1 MAGPDDKDDDSNLV
15 RTPAAPAASSTS
27 TEMQNA
33 ESSTHTSQPAPPTS
47 PRPLAPPL
55 PPRRQRQASLDGSLR
70 RPDAAQLQAKPTTA
84 VSSIDIQTVTFPD
97 GSRGNFSTPGIHSV
111 PSPTSMTSPNFS
123 LRSQHGHRRSAS
135 TAGGIPDMSD
145 VPTDAMSV
153 MSIAP
158 TMRPPGDLVSLAAG
172 DFHRKSRAWSM
183 LRTQATS
190 VQPFEST
197 RITRVP
203 FSLDDFD
210 KEFDE
215 IPEQTDGADGNEGDT
230 EAGGS
235 NDEARLAAWKAKLKH
250 YMILSSAGKPIWSR
264 HGDLSLVN
272 SYMGIIQTIISFY
285 EGAKNPLQGF
295 TAGNTRFV
303 IVTEGPLY
311 LVAISRL
318 GESDTQLREQLR
330 ALYMQILSTLTLPT
344 LTNIFAHRPST
355 DLRKPLQGTETLLAS
370 LADSFTKGSPS
381 AMLGA
386 LECLRLRKSQRAT
399 ITSTFLKQRN
409 DKLLYGLI
417 VAGGRLVSVI
427 RPRKHSLHPSDL
439 QLIFN
444 MLFES
449 GGIKSGGGENWI
461 PLCLPAFNN
470 RGYLYM
476 YVSFFDEEGHG
487 EAAPKAK
494 AQQHRSTPATPASTA
509 SSRSST
515 TSSTTA
521 GASEDATSS
530 ASASSSHEGIAII
543 LISTDKE
550 GFFELR
556 EMREKVAHN
565 MTKNGS
571 LALIR
576 NAAAA
581 GRPQVADIVRRPGTA
596 VQISHFLYK
605 SRANVQFAM
614 SAEDLPADVRGPRES
629 RSSREARRRLMTL
642 YHQLHASV
650 HARHAHLKILHCVGE
665 DATSLAW
672 VTPVFEFYCVAGP
685 NASRA
690 VVTQDANRIIQWAK
704 REEERLFIIGGGVF

>member
-1 MAGPDDKDDDSNLV
+1 MRAVS
-15 RTPAAPAASSTS
+15 TAASVSTS
-27 TEMQNA
+27 
-33 ESSTHTSQPAPPTS
+33 P
-47 PRPLAPPL
+47 
-55 PPRRQRQASLDGSLR
+55 SLSLR
-70 RPDAAQLQAKPTTA
+70 AK
-84 VSSIDIQTVTFPD
+84 Q
-97 GSRGNFSTPGIHSV
+97 
-111 PSPTSMTSPNFS
+111 
-123 LRSQHGHRRSAS
+123 QHRRSAS
-135 TAGGIPDMSD
+135 SAGGMADLSD

-153 MSIAP
+153 MSFAP

-172 DFHRKSRAWSM
+172 DFHRKSRAWTL

-197 RITRVP
+197 RIARVP
-203 FSLDDFD
+203 YSLDAFD
-210 KEFDE
+210 DEFTE
-215 IPEQTDGADGNEGDT
+215 MHDGEDDSGIDGSEMQS
-230 EAGGS
+230 E
-235 NDEARLAAWKAKLKH
+235 EVRLAAWKAKLKH

-264 HGDLSLVN
+264 HGDLSLIN
-272 SYMGIIQTIISFY
+272 SYMGVVQTIISFY
-285 EGAKNPLQGF
+285 EGADNPLQGF
-295 TAGNTRFV
+295 TAGNARFV

-318 GESDTQLREQLR
+318 GESDAQLREQLR

-344 LTNIFAHRPST
+344 LTNIFANRPST
-355 DLRKPLQGTETLLAS
+355 DLRKPLQGTEGLLAS

-381 AMLGA
+381 ALLGA
-386 LECLRLRKSQRAT
+386 LECLRLRKSQRAA
-399 ITSTFLKQRN
+399 ITSTFLKQRT

-417 VAGGRLVSVI
+417 VAGGKLVSVI

-476 YVSFFDEEGHG
+476 YVSFFDA
-487 EAAPKAK
+487 EASETDPKKSSKSSKSSSSSINA
-494 AQQHRSTPATPASTA
+494 ASTPPF
-509 SSRSST
+509 
-515 TSSTTA
+515 TSDD
-521 GASEDATSS
+521 EN
-530 ASASSSHEGIAII
+530 IAII
-543 LISTDKE
+543 LISPDKE
-550 GFFELR
+550 SFFDLK
-556 EMREKVAHN
+556 EMREKVAQN

-571 LALIR
+571 LSLIR
-576 NAAAA
+576 AAVAA
-581 GRPQVADIVRRPGTA
+581 GRPHVADIVKRPGTA

-614 SAEDLPADVRGPRES
+614 SAEETHT
-629 RSSREARRRLMTL
+629 REARRRLMTV
-642 YHQLHASV
+642 YHQLHAAV
-650 HARHAHLKILHCVGE
+650 HARHAHLRILHCVGE
-665 DATSLAW
+665 DATSMVW
-672 VTPVFEFYCVAGP
+672 VTPAFEFYCVAGP

>member
-1 MAGPDDKDDDSNLV
+1 MAESNGGK
-15 RTPAAPAASSTS
+15 AAPVGTSSASTS
-27 TEMQNA
+27 PDVPATG
-33 ESSTHTSQPAPPTS
+33 SSKDTSTQQPSKTPSPP
-47 PRPLAPPL
+47 PPL
-55 PPRRQRQASLDGSLR
+55 PPRRPSSPDGSPR
-70 RPDAAQLQAKPTTA
+70 RLESAQLPQARPTTA
-84 VSSIDIQTVTFPD
+84 VSSIDIQTLSFPD
-97 GSRGNFSTPGIHSV
+97 GSRGTFSTPGIRAVSTTA
-111 PSPTSMTSPNFS
+111 SSSTSPNLS
-123 LRSQHGHRRSAS
+123 LRSKQQHRRAAS
-135 TAGGIPDMSD
+135 TSGGIGSIGGAGDLSD

-153 MSIAP
+153 MSFAP
-158 TMRPPGDLVSLAAG
+158 TMRPPGDLASLAVG
-172 DFHRKSRAWSM
+172 DFHRKSRAWTL

-197 RITRVP
+197 RIARVP
-203 FSLDDFD
+203 YSLADFD
-210 KEFDE
+210 KEFEEVQDGDE
-215 IPEQTDGADGNEGDT
+215 SDSGPGETGGDGPSEVPS
-230 EAGGS
+230 E
-235 NDEARLAAWKAKLKH
+235 EARLAAWKAKLKH

-264 HGDLSLVN
+264 HGDLSLIN
-272 SYMGIIQTIISFY
+272 SYMGVIQTIISFY
-285 EGAKNPLQGF
+285 EGANNPLQGF
-295 TAGNTRFV
+295 TAGNARFV

-318 GESDTQLREQLR
+318 GESDSQLREQLR

-344 LTNIFAHRPST
+344 LTRIFANRPST
-355 DLRKPLQGTETLLAS
+355 DLRKPLQGTEGLLAS

-386 LECLRLRKSQRAT
+386 LECLRLRKSQRAS
-399 ITSTFLKQRN
+399 ITSTFLKQRA

-417 VAGGRLVSVI
+417 VAGGKLVSVI

-476 YVSFFDEEGHG
+476 YVSFFDAEGG
-487 EAAPKAK
+487 EAAADPKK
-494 AQQHRSTPATPASTA
+494 AAASTPTST
-509 SSRSST
+509 SDDES
-515 TSSTTA
+515 
-521 GASEDATSS
+521 
-530 ASASSSHEGIAII
+530 IAII
-543 LISTDKE
+543 LISADKE
-550 GFFELR
+550 SFFDLK
-556 EMREKVAHN
+556 EMREKVAQN
-565 MTKNGS
+565 MAKNGG

-576 NAAAA
+576 SAVAA
-581 GRPQVADIVRRPGTA
+581 GRPKVADIVKRPGTA
-596 VQISHFLYK
+596 VQIRHFLYK

-614 SAEDLPADVRGPRES
+614 SAADDGSSSSKSNSNSSEIS
-629 RSSREARRRLMTL
+629 ISQSREARRRLMTV
-642 YHQLHASV
+642 YHQLHAAV

-665 DATSLAW
+665 DATSLVW